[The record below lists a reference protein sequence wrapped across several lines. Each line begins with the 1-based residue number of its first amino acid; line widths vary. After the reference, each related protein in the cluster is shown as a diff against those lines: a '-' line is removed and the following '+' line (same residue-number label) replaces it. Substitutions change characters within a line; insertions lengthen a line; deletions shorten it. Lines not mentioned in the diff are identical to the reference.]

1 MPTTNTEPTAVL
13 KILSDPTR
21 RAIFERLCTNGEM
34 TVRALTDP
42 SGVSQPAISK
52 HLCALKLVGLVRA
65 RREGRETYY
74 SAEPQAL
81 APLIDW
87 INFYSTFWNKR
98 FDRLEDLLKR
108 MDQ

>member
-1 MPTTNTEPTAVL
+1 MHAEPTAVL

-21 RAIFERLCTNGEM
+21 RAIFERLSRDGEM
-34 TVRALTDP
+34 TVHALTAP

-52 HLCALKLVGLVRA
+52 HLGALKLAGLVRG
-65 RREGRETYY
+65 RRDGRETYY
-74 SAEPQAL
+74 SAEPKAL

-87 INFYSTFWNKR
+87 IDFYSTFWNSR
-98 FDRLEDLLKR
+98 FDHLETLLKR

>member
-1 MPTTNTEPTAVL
+1 MHAEPTAVL
-13 KILSDPTR
+13 KSLSDPTR
-21 RAIFERLCTNGEM
+21 RAIFERLSKDGEL
-34 TVRALTDP
+34 TVHALTDP

-52 HLCALKLVGLVRA
+52 HLGALKLVGLVRS

-74 SAEPQAL
+74 SAEPKAL

-87 INFYSTFWNKR
+87 INFYSTFWHNR